1 MLLEGVSGQSAHTR
15 RTIRERLIEFVK
27 LLAGSSTAGFSIA
40 VFQHYVTFGVRGY
53 GFGHDAIL
61 LACFEGGILG
71 VIFGIPTGL
80 VAYYGIL
87 QSRVTVKQVSVIT
100 FGSLIVGCV
109 GGVIFSWFFAFATPV
124 LTTYIAWGVKAYQLY
139 KQSA

>member
-1 MLLEGVSGQSAHTR
+1 MLLQGVSGQSVHAR
-15 RTIRERLIEFVK
+15 RTIRERLIEFAR
-27 LLAGSSTAGFSIA
+27 LLAGSSAAGFSIA
-40 VFQHYVTFGVRGY
+40 VLQHYVTFGVRGS

-71 VIFGIPTGL
+71 VFFGIPTGL
-80 VAYYGIL
+80 IAYYVIL
-87 QSRVTVKQVSVIT
+87 QSSVTVRQVVVIT

-109 GGVIFSWFFAFATPV
+109 GGIIFSWFFAFATPV
-124 LTTYIAWGVKAYQLY
+124 LTIYIAWGVKVHQLY